1 MTPDDLDALVNDYLH
16 RLDSALR
23 PLPGNRRQQLLA
35 EVTEHLTEA
44 RAQLPNQSEAAIRE
58 LLDRVGQPEDI
69 AEAAMPDGPSR
80 KRHFDWR
87 LLAGVIGVVIAA
99 AVAIPLVIVE
109 SGSRP
114 TPKPSSSAT
123 TVRSTVTVPYVIG
136 QSQVV
141 AARTLTG
148 AELVLGSLTLQ
159 PITEIGPGIVS
170 AEVPPAGSRVEI
182 GSAVS
187 LTVSTGLVSPSAT
200 AGPNSR

>member
-1 MTPDDLDALVNDYLH
+1 MTPADLDALVNDYLH

-35 EVTEHLTEA
+35 EVTEHLTEG

-80 KRHFDWR
+80 KRHFDRR
-87 LLAGVIGVVIAA
+87 LLLGVIGLAIAA
-99 AVAIPLVIVE
+99 AIAIPLVIVE

-114 TPKPSSSAT
+114 TPKPSSTAA
-123 TVRSTVTVPYVIG
+123 TVRSTVTVPNVIG
-136 QSQVV
+136 QSQAE

-148 AELVLGSLTLQ
+148 AGLVLGSLTPQ
-159 PITEIGPGIVS
+159 PSMEIAPGIVS
-170 AEVPPAGSRVEI
+170 TEVPPAGSRVEI

-187 LTVSTGLVSPSAT
+187 LTVSAGPFASASAT
-200 AGPNSR
+200 GAPSS